1 MSGNP
6 EERIEKVKKAMRLN
20 SYYSEIYLFDLI
32 RATEWR
38 VVGKP
43 AKLACDCTNRPGML
57 PLMNH
62 NGREKM

>member
-32 RATEWR
+32 RATE
-38 VVGKP
+38 
-43 AKLACDCTNRPGML
+43 
-57 PLMNH
+57 
-62 NGREKM
+62 